1 MDFDEFMESGSFNW
15 SLENLTNSPLKQI
28 QHDLRKYLIE
38 NGSLIKNEISFGNGY
53 GRYQMIRCVPLLD
66 VLMKYEEY
74 SSDLGKMIVAC
85 MGGDLNPVPDLESRL
100 EDAIK
105 IDTNFRS
112 TLFPEPT
119 KMTVKES
126 MQVFD
131 AMMALECFIDN
142 SLDNFRRLLSK
153 GGKDAAN
160 EIKALSDLHANSITS
175 FVGQFATVLKA
186 YIESLKNVMENKN
199 AHKIESPKPSGFV
212 LM

>member
-1 MDFDEFMESGSFNW
+1 
-15 SLENLTNSPLKQI
+15 
-28 QHDLRKYLIE
+28 
-38 NGSLIKNEISFGNGY
+38 
-53 GRYQMIRCVPLLD
+53 MIRCVPLLD

-85 MGGDLNPVPDLESRL
+85 MSGDLNPVPNLESRL
-100 EDAIK
+100 ADAIK
-105 IDTNFRS
+105 IDTNFRR

-119 KMTVKES
+119 DMTVKES

-160 EIKALSDLHANSITS
+160 EIKALSDLYADSITS
-175 FVGQFATVLKA
+175 FVSQFATILKE
-186 YIESLKNVMENKN
+186 YIENLKNVMENKGDR
-199 AHKIESPKPSGFV
+199 KIESSKPSGFI
-212 LM
+212 LI